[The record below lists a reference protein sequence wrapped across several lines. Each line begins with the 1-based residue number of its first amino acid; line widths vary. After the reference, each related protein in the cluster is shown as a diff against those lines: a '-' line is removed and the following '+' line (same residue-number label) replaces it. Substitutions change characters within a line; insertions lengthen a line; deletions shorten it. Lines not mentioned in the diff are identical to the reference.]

1 MLAAQTIARW
11 PIQSLVATKVAMLAG
26 RTERVRAARRVED
39 DQFRTLIGS
48 AGNIEAVTAFLERR
62 DPDFSG
68 IEGA

>member
-1 MLAAQTIARW
+1 
-11 PIQSLVATKVAMLAG
+11 MLAG